1 MQRLRDLRLKYKI
14 LLGIGSTFLMAMLVL
29 GLSTQHQ
36 LKRLKLINQE
46 NLKHVL
52 LEEEVSN
59 MKSRVEIMAN
69 SLSQIY
75 KRNSSK
81 LNQSELKELIRD
93 HNSQIQSDVDDYF
106 TIYNYQGEVVS
117 YPADSTLEGESQWE
131 LQDSMGKYIVQ
142 EFVDVAKSG
151 GGLVDYFSSN
161 SKTGEE
167 EFKLS
172 YVEVIPDTKLLLVS
186 SSYHG
191 KINQIVQEAN
201 RTIATYRE
209 KISSI
214 LLLTFLVTILLMAI
228 VILIFSN
235 YITRNLNRIL
245 LVLNRIA
252 QGDLREKLEVKS
264 KDELG
269 QLAEGLNRA
278 IVSQSELLDKILGI
292 IDEISEHSQDLS
304 VFSESGDSVVE
315 TANFKINNI
324 IKSIKQVA
332 SSSQQIESFAEN
344 SHSKVEIGSYRIGDL
359 SIKMEEINQAV
370 GDAKITISSLD
381 STSKEISGIV
391 TMITNIAKQ
400 TNLLALNATIEAA
413 RAGDYGRGF
422 AVVASEIKELA
433 DDTTKAT
440 EEISNLI
447 DKVKEKSNLGLMA
460 VERVKEESDEGKGL
474 IEDTGLVFQE
484 IANLVEETFAHTKES
499 TSSAKG
505 LVIDSKDV
513 VDIIAEVKGMSE
525 ESTKSAEDLAE
536 MSQGLHKLVSNYQL

>member
-36 LKRLKLINQE
+36 LKRLKLINRE

-499 TSSAKG
+499 TSSAKR